1 MTPLDVRQSF
11 CVMLHDV
18 APRFAPQVAEFTR
31 TLSPLVGN
39 AMSAAMVPCWD
50 GEPLADRDRPFL
62 ERVRNE
68 YANILL
74 HGFLHRR
81 PRGTGV
87 VSLFASG
94 KDEMN
99 GYTADETDRCLAA
112 GQEVLSRWMG
122 KPATGFIPPC
132 YQWGHVTPERL
143 ARVGIHYGVGY
154 RNVQRSGGESLRLS
168 SWIWD
173 VSPIRLLCRAGYRLG
188 NIQYRLQTGA
198 LPCVTLHPLDIDRGF
213 LPQITRTVERLIRD
227 GRRPVLLEDFG
238 FGQPR
243 SSAGTESSPVAA

>member
-1 MTPLDVRQSF
+1 MAPLDVRHSF

-18 APRFAPQVAEFTR
+18 APRFAKHVADFTR

-39 AMSAAMVPCWD
+39 AMSAAVVPCWD
-50 GEPLADRDRPFL
+50 GEPLAEADRPFL
-62 ERVRNE
+62 DRVLAE

-99 GYTADETDRCLAA
+99 GYSADETERVLAE
-112 GQEVLSRWMG
+112 GQDVLTRWFG
-122 KPATGFIPPC
+122 RPASGFIPPC

-143 ARVGIHYGVGY
+143 AKVGIHYGVGY
-154 RNVQRSGGESLRLS
+154 RGVVRSTGDTLPLS

-173 VSPIRLLCRAGYRLG
+173 VSPVRLLCRAGYRLG
-188 NIQYRLQTGA
+188 NLQYRLQPRA

-213 LPQITRTVERLIRD
+213 LPQIVTTIRRLLDD

-238 FGQPR
+238 FGLPAT
-243 SSAGTESSPVAA
+243 SAEPESSPVAA